1 MHSGQ
6 QFFYEVNLKLKS
18 VMLYSD
24 VADAGEGCE
33 AQCNCYRIRVAV
45 HNKPFDYYGSFQ
57 LPSGQ

>member
-1 MHSGQ
+1 MR
-6 QFFYEVNLKLKS
+6 ER
-18 VMLYSD
+18 
-24 VADAGEGCE
+24 CE